1 MTARSVATLLLGS
14 LLVLTVGVEAT
25 GRDPYRYFFNE
36 TFGDFSEELATARAE
51 GKEGILL
58 FFEMDECPFCHRMK
72 TTVLNQP
79 EVQAYYREHFLNFAV
94 DIEGDI
100 EIVDFQGNPTT
111 QKTYAFEVHRVRATP
126 VFAFFDL
133 SGERIMRFIGA
144 TTGPE
149 EFLWLGEF
157 VAEGVYKEVDESG
170 RPMTFAKY
178 KRQKR
183 TAQP

>member
-1 MTARSVATLLLGS
+1 MMPRSIAALLFAS
-14 LLVLTVGVEAT
+14 LLIVSTVVEAAT
-25 GRDPYRYFFNE
+25 GRDPYQYFFNE
-36 TFGDFSEELATARAE
+36 TFGDFSEELQTARAE
-51 GKEGILL
+51 GKSGILL

-79 EVQAYYREHFLNFAV
+79 QVQEYFREHFLNFAV

-100 EIVDFQGNPTT
+100 EIVDFEGNPTT
-111 QKTYAFEVHRVRATP
+111 QKAYAFEVHRVRATP

-133 SGERIMRFIGA
+133 TGERVARFIGA
-144 TTGPE
+144 TTSPE
-149 EFLWLGEF
+149 EFIWLGEF
-157 VAEGVYKEVDESG
+157 VADGVYKQVDDSG

-183 TAQP
+183 AE